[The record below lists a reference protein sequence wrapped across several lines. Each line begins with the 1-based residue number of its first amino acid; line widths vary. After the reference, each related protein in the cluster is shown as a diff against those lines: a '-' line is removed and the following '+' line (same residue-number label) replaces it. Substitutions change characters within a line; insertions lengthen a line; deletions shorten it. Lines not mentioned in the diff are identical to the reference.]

1 MSKKILSKI
10 EYVWDFYFS
19 FFFINATRHGRH
31 ITYLENKYGR
41 EYTWNKFK

>member
-1 MSKKILSKI
+1 MSKKILFKI
-10 EYVWDFYFS
+10 EYVWDFYLS
-19 FFFINATRHGRH
+19 FFFINATRQGRH